1 MLLYS
6 YIVNNKDMLD
16 VDKFLTKENIVIAVM
31 VFIMVAQS
39 NYFATKLD
47 LADVKLEMSQM
58 REQLKAYSDDGDKEI
73 LNRLESKFNIISQK
87 LDRIK

>member
-1 MLLYS
+1 M
-6 YIVNNKDMLD
+6 
-16 VDKFLTKENIVIAVM
+16 DKFLTKENIVIAVM